1 MMLDSEDLNY
11 LEELENFYNMKK
23 KYNYYYVELKE
34 GKIYLKCI
42 TENKEKFFSEI
53 IMEYIE
59 YTKKTNSVVKFY
71 DLVAPG
77 NMQLLCKIDKG
88 QLFTY

>member
-1 MMLDSEDLNY
+1 MLDSEDFNY
-11 LEELENFYNMKK
+11 LEELESLYDMKK
-23 KYNYYYVELKE
+23 KHNYYYVELKE

-42 TENKEKFFSEI
+42 TENTEKFFSEI
-53 IMEYIE
+53 IQDYID
-59 YTKKTNSVVKFY
+59 YTKKNNLVVKFY